1 MNNQRLSQT
10 QRQELKLSPQQIQLM
25 KLLQLPLIELEQ
37 RIKEEMEINPA
48 LEDVRDNDYDD
59 EPTVDD
65 PNEEDYNEE
74 YGEEKDSEEKDNG
87 EERDNNG
94 ENDDYNDDEVNF
106 SKDDEFDI
114 NDYLPEE
121 DRDDYSYKYQ
131 ANNYSDDDDLY
142 ESPIVN
148 EETFQDYLNRQLA
161 YRDLTEK
168 QLQIGEYIIG
178 NLDDNGYLSR
188 TTLNIV
194 DDLLFTMNLSATEEE
209 VKEVLAIVQ
218 ELDPPGIAARN
229 LQECLLIQLKRLQEE
244 NPYLN
249 LDLSITIVNDFFE
262 EFTKKHY
269 DKIAKKLE
277 VSNRDLKAALDE
289 ILKLNPKPADA
300 SSASTKNIHY
310 ITPDF
315 FIFVRDGKVELSL
328 DGRNAPELRVS
339 KSYINMLEEFSNS
352 KDSRSKQEAVQFV
365 KQKIDAAKWF
375 IDAINQR
382 QTTLYKTMKAIV
394 EMQEEYF
401 ITGDEAKLKP
411 MILKDVAEKVGL
423 DISTIS
429 RVANSKYVQT
439 PYGTFMLKF
448 FFSEGIKNEGGEEV
462 STREIKKI
470 LKDCV
475 ENEDKAKP
483 MTDEQL
489 MLILKEKGYPIARR
503 TVAKYREQLGIP
515 VGRMRKKI

>member
-1 MNNQRLSQT
+1 
-10 QRQELKLSPQQIQLM
+10 M

-48 LEDVRDNDYDD
+48 LEDTHENDYEDN
-59 EPTVDD
+59 EPIVDD
-65 PNEEDYNEE
+65 TD
-74 YGEEKDSEEKDNG
+74 
-87 EERDNNG
+87 NG

-106 SKDDEFDI
+106 SRDDEFDI

-121 DRDDYSYKYQ
+121 DLEDYSYKLQ
-131 ANNYSDDDDLY
+131 AHNYSDDDDPY
-142 ESPIVN
+142 ETPIVN
-148 EETFQDYLNRQLA
+148 EETFQDYLNQQLA
-161 YRDLTEK
+161 YRDLSEK
-168 QLQIGEYIIG
+168 QLEIGQYIIG

-188 TTLNIV
+188 PIPNIV
-194 DDLLFTMNLSATEEE
+194 DDMLFSMNVSTTEEE
-209 VKEVLAIVQ
+209 VTEVLLIVQ

-229 LQECLLIQLKRLQEE
+229 LQECLLIQLKRLQED
-244 NPYLN
+244 NPFTDYS
-249 LDLSITIVNDFFE
+249 LSITIVKDFFE

-269 DKIAKKLE
+269 DRIAKKLE
-277 VSNRDLKAALDE
+277 VSNRDLKTALDE

-300 SSASTKNIHY
+300 STSGSKNIHY

-315 FIFVRDGKVELSL
+315 FVFVRDGKVELSL
-328 DGRNAPELRVS
+328 DGRNAPELHVS
-339 KSYINMLEEFSNS
+339 KSYIKMLEEFSKS

-365 KQKIDAAKWF
+365 KQKIDSAKWF

-382 QTTLYKTMKAIV
+382 QNTLYVTMKAIV
-394 EMQEEYF
+394 DLQEEYF
-401 ITGDEAKLKP
+401 LTGDETKLKP
-411 MILKDVAEKVGL
+411 MILKDVATKVNL

-439 PYGTFMLKF
+439 PYGTFLLKF
-448 FFSEGIKNEGGEEV
+448 FFSEGITNNEGEEV

-470 LKDCV
+470 LKDAV
-475 ENEDKAKP
+475 ESEDKSNP

-489 MLILKEKGYPIARR
+489 MLVLKEKGYPIARR

>member
-1 MNNQRLSQT
+1 MPNQRLTQT

-37 RIKEEMEINPA
+37 RIKEEMEINPV
-48 LEDVRDNDYDD
+48 LEESHETDYDD
-59 EPTVDD
+59 NEPIADD
-65 PNEEDYNEE
+65 N
-74 YGEEKDSEEKDNG
+74 DN
-87 EERDNNG
+87 DNG
-94 ENDDYNDDEVNF
+94 ENDDYNDEEINF

-121 DRDDYSYKYQ
+121 DRDDYSYKLQ
-131 ANNYSDDDDLY
+131 ANNFSEDDDLY
-142 ESPIVN
+142 EAPIIN
-148 EETFQDYLNRQLA
+148 EETFQDYLNQQLA

-168 QLQIGEYIIG
+168 QLEIGEYIIG

-188 TTLNIV
+188 PIPNIV
-194 DDLLFTMNLSATEEE
+194 DDMLFTMNVATTEEE
-209 VKEVLAIVQ
+209 VDEVLHIVQ
-218 ELDPPGIAARN
+218 ELDPPGIGARN
-229 LQECLLIQLKRLQEE
+229 LQECLIIQLERLQEDS
-244 NPYLN
+244 PFTDYS
-249 LDLSITIVNDFFE
+249 LSLTIVKDFFE

-269 DKIAKKLE
+269 DRIAKKLE
-277 VSNRDLKAALDE
+277 VSNRELKAALDE

-300 SSASTKNIHY
+300 STSGTKNIHY

-315 FIFVRDGKVELSL
+315 FVFVRDGKVELSL
-328 DGRNAPELRVS
+328 DGRNVPELHVS
-339 KSYINMLEEFSNS
+339 KSYLKMLEDFSNS
-352 KDSRSKQEAVQFV
+352 KDTRSKQEAVQFV

-382 QTTLYKTMKAIV
+382 QNTLYVTMKAIIDI
-394 EMQEEYF
+394 QEEYF
-401 ITGDEAKLKP
+401 ITGDETKLKP
-411 MILKDVAEKVGL
+411 MILKDVADKVGL

-439 PYGTFMLKF
+439 PYGTHLLKF
-448 FFSEGIKNEGGEEV
+448 FFSEGITNEEGEEV

-470 LKDCV
+470 LKDAV
-475 ENEDKAKP
+475 ENEDKTKP

-489 MLILKEKGYPIARR
+489 MLVLKEKGYPIARR

-515 VGRMRKKI
+515 VGRMRKKM

>member
-1 MNNQRLSQT
+1 MNNQRLTQT

-48 LEDVRDNDYDD
+48 LEESHENDYEDNEPIADD
-59 EPTVDD
+59 TD
-65 PNEEDYNEE
+65 
-74 YGEEKDSEEKDNG
+74 
-87 EERDNNG
+87 NG
-94 ENDDYNDDEVNF
+94 ENDDYNDDEVDF

-114 NDYLPEE
+114 TDYLQEE
-121 DRDDYSYKYQ
+121 DIDDYSYKLQ
-131 ANNYSDDDDLY
+131 TNNYSADDDPY
-142 ESPIVN
+142 ETPIVN
-148 EETFQDYLNRQLA
+148 EETFQDYLNQQLA
-161 YRDLTEK
+161 YRNLTEK

-188 TTLNIV
+188 PIPNIV
-194 DDLLFTMNLSATEEE
+194 DDMLFTMNVATTEEE
-209 VKEVLAIVQ
+209 VAEVLHIVQ

-229 LQECLLIQLKRLQEE
+229 LQECLLIQLQRLQEE
-244 NPYLN
+244 NPFV
-249 LDLSITIVNDFFE
+249 DVKLSITIVKDFFE

-277 VSNRDLKAALDE
+277 VSNRELKGALDE

-300 SSASTKNIHY
+300 STSGAKNIHY

-315 FIFVRDGKVELSL
+315 FVFVHDGKVELSL
-328 DGRNAPELRVS
+328 DGRNTPELHIS
-339 KSYINMLEEFSNS
+339 KTYLKMLDDFAKS
-352 KDSRSKQEAVQFV
+352 KDSRHMQEATQFV

-382 QTTLYKTMKAIV
+382 QNTLYITMKAIV
-394 EMQEEYF
+394 DIQEEYF
-401 ITGDEAKLKP
+401 LTGDETKLKP
-411 MILKDVAEKVGL
+411 MILKDVADKVGL

-439 PYGTFMLKF
+439 PYGTFLLKF
-448 FFSEGIKNEGGEEV
+448 FFSEGITNDEGEEV

-470 LKDCV
+470 LKDAV
-475 ENEDKAKP
+475 ENEDKANP

-489 MLILKEKGYPIARR
+489 MLVLKEKGYPIARR

>member
-1 MNNQRLSQT
+1 MHNQRLTQT

-37 RIKEEMEINPA
+37 RIKEEIEANPA
-48 LEDVRDNDYDD
+48 LEDSHEHDDYEDN

-65 PNEEDYNEE
+65 TD
-74 YGEEKDSEEKDNG
+74 
-87 EERDNNG
+87 NG
-94 ENDDYNDDEVNF
+94 ENDDYNDEETNFDKDE
-106 SKDDEFDI
+106 EFDLT
-114 NDYLPEE
+114 DYLQDE
-121 DRDDYSYKYQ
+121 DLDDYSYKLQ
-131 ANNYSDDDDLY
+131 ANNYSADDDPY

-148 EETFQDYLNRQLA
+148 EETFQDYLNQQLA
-161 YRDLTEK
+161 YRDLTDE

-178 NLDDNGYLSR
+178 NLDDNGYLNR
-188 TTLNIV
+188 PVPNIV
-194 DDLLFTMNLSATEEE
+194 DDLLFTMNVETTEEE
-209 VKEVLAIVQ
+209 VEKVLHIVQ

-229 LQECLLIQLKRLQEE
+229 LQECLLIQLERMQEE
-244 NPYLN
+244 NPYA
-249 LDLSITIVNDFFE
+249 DYKLSMTILKDFFE

-269 DKIAKKLE
+269 DKIGKKLE
-277 VSNRDLKAALDE
+277 VSNRELKPALDA

-300 SSASTKNIHY
+300 SSSNQKNIHY

-315 FIFVRDGKVELSL
+315 FVFVRDGKIELSL
-328 DGRNAPELRVS
+328 DGRNTPELHVS
-339 KSYINMLEEFSNS
+339 KSYLKMLEDFSKN
-352 KDSRSKQEAVQFV
+352 KDARNMQEAAQFV

-382 QTTLYKTMKAIV
+382 QNTLYITMKAIV
-394 EMQEEYF
+394 DIQEDYF
-401 ITGDEAKLKP
+401 LTGDETQLKP
-411 MILKDVAEKVGL
+411 MILKDVADKVGL

-439 PYGTFMLKF
+439 PYGTFLLKF
-448 FFSEGIKNEGGEEV
+448 FFSEGITNNEGEEV

-470 LKDCV
+470 LKDSV
-475 ENEDKAKP
+475 DSEDKANP

-489 MLILKEKGYPIARR
+489 MFVLKDKGYPIARR